1 MIGTKIFFGD
11 KKKDRSKKAVLKIS
25 TEEEIRTHDP
35 RIHNPML

>member
-1 MIGTKIFFGD
+1 MIETNFFCI
-11 KKKDRSKKAVLKIS
+11 KKRPLKKAVLKTS